1 MVCAIA
7 CECSRTPFPS
17 KSGFTR
23 FAATNADR
31 NLATLDGKGKLHGIG
46 ILVVTTLKEKH
57 NSRIFRPSE
66 NLIENFGG
74 DNRHENFGGDNRQRY
89 SNNKTRTPIN

>member
-23 FAATNADR
+23 FVATNADR

-66 NLIENFGG
+66 NLIENS
-74 DNRHENFGGDNRQRY
+74 GGDNRQSH
-89 SNNKTRTPIN
+89 SNNRTRAPIN

>member
-1 MVCAIA
+1 MPSDIPDVFLIWCAR
-7 CECSRTPFPS
+7 SRTI
-17 KSGFTR
+17 
-23 FAATNADR
+23 A
-31 NLATLDGKGKLHGIG
+31 IG
-46 ILVVTTLKEKH
+46 MLVVTTFKEKH

-74 DNRHENFGGDNRQRY
+74 DNRHENFGGDNRHENFGGDNRKRY